1 MPPVGFLHV
10 DEPPG
15 DVHIKYGY
23 INGDE
28 YYVLKVA
35 SAFYNNAELNLP
47 VNNGVIPV
55 SSRQSDGIEYILLDE
70 GWLTDIRTAAAGQLP
85 RSIWRIGR

>member
-1 MPPVGFLHV
+1 MPPVGYLHV

-47 VNNGVIPV
+47 VNNGVILV
-55 SSRQSDGIEYILLDE
+55 FSRQSGGVEYILLDE